1 MTLKNAQIEAL
12 QDLVASQDKYIMQL
26 ETYVYEL
33 TDLDSPEEYKAVIR
47 NEIFNSENDG
57 Q

>member
-33 TDLDSPEEYKAVIR
+33 TDLDSPEEYKVVIR
-47 NEIFNSENDG
+47 NEIFGDDE
-57 Q
+57 